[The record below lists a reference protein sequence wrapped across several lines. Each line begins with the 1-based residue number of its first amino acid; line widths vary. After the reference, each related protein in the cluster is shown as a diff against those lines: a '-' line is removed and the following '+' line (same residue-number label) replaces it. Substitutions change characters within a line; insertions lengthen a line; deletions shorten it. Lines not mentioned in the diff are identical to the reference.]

1 MSRHLCA
8 WHLRCSVAQYVCVNT
23 YDKLA
28 ARHCLLHAWK
38 HAYAQPAIHTYA
50 HLIVIVISCG
60 TGKKLAARHRMI
72 VEFRRMRK
80 RGLRLAIAR
89 LRALLDEADRE
100 PELRVGV
107 RAAQSPAAAAAV
119 PDAAGKRAAAAP
131 RAGQPGVDGASDLGP
146 DPAVAA
152 PGVCA
157 QAAS

>member
-1 MSRHLCA
+1 M
-8 WHLRCSVAQYVCVNT
+8 Q
-23 YDKLA
+23 
-28 ARHCLLHAWK
+28 
-38 HAYAQPAIHTYA
+38 
-50 HLIVIVISCG
+50 CG

-100 PELRVGV
+100 PKPRVGV
-107 RAAQSPAAAAAV
+107 RAAQSPAAAAAA
-119 PDAAGKRAAAAP
+119 PGAAGKRAAAAP
-131 RAGQPGVDGASDLGP
+131 KAGQPGVDGAFDP
-146 DPAVAA
+146 DPDSGAAAVAP